1 LIRVSTNKSAL
12 DGKKFQL
19 SICSFIRNM
28 GVINSVFLDTTS
40 CGAHNAATCAD
51 CPQGNGAG
59 WCNGVCQWIDGQCQE
74 KGL

>member
-1 LIRVSTNKSAL
+1 
-12 DGKKFQL
+12 
-19 SICSFIRNM
+19 M

>member
-1 LIRVSTNKSAL
+1 
-12 DGKKFQL
+12 
-19 SICSFIRNM
+19 M
-28 GVINSVFLDTTS
+28 GVINSVFLDTTF
-40 CGAHNAATCAD
+40 CGNHYAVAYYADTCAD